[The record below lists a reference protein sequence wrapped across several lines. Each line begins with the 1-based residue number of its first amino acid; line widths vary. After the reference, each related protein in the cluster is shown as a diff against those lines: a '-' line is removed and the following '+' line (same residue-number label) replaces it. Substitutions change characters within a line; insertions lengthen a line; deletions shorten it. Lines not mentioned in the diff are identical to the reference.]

1 MGKDNIV
8 VEQNEMKTNGIRIL
22 KGSIFAIIISAILL
36 IIFALLLCYTNLKEV
51 TTKPVIF
58 TITGISILIGS
69 MTSTKSIKKNGIK

>member
-36 IIFALLLCYTNLKEV
+36 IIFALL
-51 TTKPVIF
+51 
-58 TITGISILIGS
+58 
-69 MTSTKSIKKNGIK
+69 